1 MIEVFRTNIHKKSVA
16 KNIRKQLIEN
26 FSESS
31 FNFDLQDCDKILRV
45 KYTNNIS
52 EKVIDF
58 IKSSGYLCEVLED

>member
-1 MIEVFRTNIHKKSVA
+1 MIEVFRTNINKPSVA

-26 FSESS
+26 FPESS
-31 FNFDLQDCDKILRV
+31 FNFDIQDCDKILRV
-45 KYTNNIS
+45 KSTNNIN